1 MTDVDPEPVIGRTST
16 PADDQLRDLAL
27 PRLRKQS
34 EFRIFLVV
42 YLAVNGMV
50 VVVWAWSGAALFWP
64 IFPIVAWSI
73 WLAVNAWDAYGRMP
87 ISEERIDDGP
97 TSGPFG
103 SVARR
108 GIGDHRRCASS
119 SPARRRP

>member
-34 EFRIFLVV
+34 EFRIFLLV

-73 WLAVNAWDAYGRMP
+73 WLAVNAWDAHGRTP
-87 ISEERIDDGP
+87 ISEERIDREM
-97 TSGPFG
+97 
-103 SVARR
+103 RR
-108 GIGDHRRCASS
+108 LQR
-119 SPARRRP
+119 